1 MIRTT
6 DRARRLAAT
15 DVGCWN
21 MDRAYSGACR
31 GAKGY
36 GIARRYARRADRRH
50 GRALCAEAIT
60 TTLPPQPV
68 SPPPI
73 TAYID
78 GEVIVIG

>member
-6 DRARRLAAT
+6 DRACRLAAT

-31 GAKGY
+31 GSKGY
-36 GIARRYARRADRRH
+36 GIARRIARRADRRH

-60 TTLPPQPV
+60 TTPAT
-68 SPPPI
+68 PI
-73 TAYID
+73 TAYVA